1 MVQVDGVGTPEEVFG
16 RLTEAVEQRR

>member
-1 MVQVDGVGTPEEVFG
+1 LAQVDGVGSPDEVFV

>member
-1 MVQVDGVGTPEEVFG
+1 LAQVDGVGSPEEVFG